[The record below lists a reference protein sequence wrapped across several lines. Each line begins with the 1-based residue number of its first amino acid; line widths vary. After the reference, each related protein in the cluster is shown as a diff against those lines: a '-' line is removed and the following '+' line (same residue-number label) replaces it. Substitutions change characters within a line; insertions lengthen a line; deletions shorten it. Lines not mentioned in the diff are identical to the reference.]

1 MDIAVSAISG
11 TADGDAAVQAIMD
24 FFFFLQDPAFV
35 RLTVHS
41 YGVLHLKI
49 LQLLI
54 FS

>member
-24 FFFFLQDPAFV
+24 FFFLQDPAFV

>member
-1 MDIAVSAISG
+1 MDIAVSAGCG
-11 TADGDAAVQAIMD
+11 TADGDAAVSYYD
-24 FFFFLQDPAFV
+24 FFFWQDPAFV